1 MNPELVNAAQ
11 SLLEADGLVT
21 EIPSYSRSEPLK
33 ITRLSHIQSTEATMN
48 VSRYCHKNVT
58 HPHLFSG
65 PVYLSRYFILLRMLI
80 SPCLPLVRFCACPF
94 HFAYH

>member
-11 SLLEADGLVT
+11 SLLEADSLVT
-21 EIPSYSRSEPLK
+21 ETPSYSKSEPLK

-65 PVYLSRYFILLRMLI
+65 PVYLS
-80 SPCLPLVRFCACPF
+80 
-94 HFAYH
+94 